1 MATLTTGREAP
12 VFELVGID
20 GNKYSLNHTLT
31 HNPILLIF
39 FKVSCPTCQFTLP
52 FVERLYRQIR
62 ERGGQIW
69 GISQDNPE
77 ESQKF
82 ARKFG
87 ISFPILVD
95 EKPYLVSRQ
104 YGVKFVPTLF
114 LIDKG
119 RAVRVTGDGFSK
131 ADLLE
136 IHGVFGTELAFTP
149 APLFRPEEKIPEYK
163 PG

>member
-1 MATLTTGREAP
+1 MATLTIGKEAP
-12 VFELVGID
+12 VFELVGVD
-20 GNKYSLNHTLT
+20 GNKYNLNHTLT
-31 HNPILLIF
+31 HSPILLIF

-77 ESQKF
+77 ESRKF
-82 ARKFG
+82 AQKFG

-95 EKPYLVSRQ
+95 EKPYPVSRQ
-104 YGVKFVPTLF
+104 YGLKFVPTLF
-114 LIDKG
+114 LIDKERG
-119 RAVRVTGDGFSK
+119 VRVTGDGFSK

-136 IHGVFGTELAFTP
+136 IHRVLGTEFALTLP
-149 APLFRPEEKIPEYK
+149 PLFRPEEKIPEYK